1 MSYVIDLH
9 LVYNS
14 LQSSSIIPPNI
25 TFKYILYRL
34 SQIIETHLQTTNVT
48 LLLKNGSSLASFS
61 FIFVF
66 SNTLQALQQILV

>member
-9 LVYNS
+9 LVDNS

-66 SNTLQALQQILV
+66 SNTLQVLQQILV

>member
-66 SNTLQALQQILV
+66 SNTLQVLQQILV